1 MDIAPDSYSH
11 LVYLSVLLGPFVQ
24 EDAATFAAA
33 GLAAQRTIET
43 LPLFLTILLGLFLSD
58 IWKYWIGWGALKH
71 PRARDYAEQDKVMAM
86 ATTVQN
92 NLFKALMYG
101 RFIPLIR
108 IPTYVACGYFKV
120 PYWKFCLGIAVTA
133 LLYSAVVFAIV
144 RLLGDLMGEQ
154 VKWLVPIIAVTIL
167 TAALLRYVI
176 KQRAAS
182 K

>member
-1 MDIAPDSYSH
+1 
-11 LVYLSVLLGPFVQ
+11 
-24 EDAATFAAA
+24 
-33 GLAAQRTIET
+33 
-43 LPLFLTILLGLFLSD
+43 
-58 IWKYWIGWGALKH
+58 
-71 PRARDYAEQDKVMAM
+71 
-86 ATTVQN
+86 
-92 NLFKALMYG
+92 MYG

-154 VKWLVPIIAVTIL
+154 IKWLLPIIAVIIL
-167 TAALLRYVI
+167 AAALLRYFI